1 MKKIKGWKHEK
12 EFDTRTLIL
21 LSPETDD
28 DAETGTVPDDDSG
41 DSQQDTDSSSKETR
55 KAVDLKDL
63 ADARNK
69 ASDEKVTQVYEPR
82 PLTPDDDIYEDII
95 EQFASAPTKPKY
107 WFEEFGD
114 YWSCSCGHINKGDR
128 CKSCGLEREL
138 LRSLFI
144 LHKPAGAPGKLN
156 KKLSKAA
163 KEKIDQEE
171 RQQAD
176 KENRRR
182 QREAA
187 GDDGLTVVPIE
198 TDDSAAEEND
208 LPEEQNEVEVK
219 AYDLSDD
226 ETADRGDTFEG
237 SDDSSIDTAEHDEND
252 SSSDTAGDSDAVDT
266 GSKTPD
272 NDEHDPSHR
281 ESTSTGTKQESE
293 ANAIVPVS
301 APKKKAPAKPDGKKR
316 LSFRAKIIIAIVA
329 CVILIGGCGTAI
341 YYYMAAPAMQ
351 YQDAQQLQAKGKYEK
366 AIEKYKALGDYKDCK
381 ELIWECY
388 CSMADR
394 YFKEGE
400 YNKAIDTYNIAI
412 DLKDDQSLHDKIWNC
427 YIAIGDQHL
436 NNGEYEKALSTY
448 YVAAD
453 LKDNEEVQ
461 AKINL
466 TKFTYVKAYKDDRT
480 AKVEEYMSDLMAVKY
495 SGIQEIYDEYYAWH
509 VSIVANTSEDDNSS
523 DISTVSRKD
532 TVYFHAT
539 LSGGEPSEQIMLY
552 YEVTWPGGQSQI
564 FDLDST
570 WKSGSVITARFQYPM
585 PIFGKEGKL
594 TFKLYDRSTNE
605 LLGSDTVTFEH

>member
-21 LSPETDD
+21 LSPETED
-28 DAETGTVPDDDSG
+28 DAEASAIPDDDSG
-41 DSQQDTDSSSKETR
+41 DQQKDSDISSKETR

-63 ADARNK
+63 ADAQNK

-198 TDDSAAEEND
+198 TDDSSAEEND
-208 LPEEQNEVEVK
+208 LPEEQDEVTVNTYDPSEGAAENEDTAES
-219 AYDLSDD
+219 SDA
-226 ETADRGDTFEG
+226 EM
-237 SDDSSIDTAEHDEND
+237 IDTADHDEND
-252 SSSDTAGDSDAVDT
+252 NSSDTAGDSDA
-266 GSKTPD
+266 GSEIAETDEPASPPAAAASND
-272 NDEHDPSHR
+272 N
-281 ESTSTGTKQESE
+281 KQQSE
-293 ANAIVPVS
+293 ANSIVPVP
-301 APKKKAPAKPDGKKR
+301 AQKKKAPAKPDDKKR

-329 CVILIGGCGTAI
+329 CMILIGGCGTAI

-366 AIEKYKALGDYKDCK
+366 AIEKYKALGDYKNCK

-412 DLKDDQSLHDKIWNC
+412 DLKDEQSLHDKIWNC

-453 LKDNEEVQ
+453 LKDNEDVQ
-461 AKINL
+461 TKINL

-523 DISTVSRKD
+523 DVSTVSRKD